1 MATELPFPRTRHLA
15 LAVAAAA
22 GIDPDVAARAEAAQA
37 VVVPLAAV
45 APPPAP
51 HHAQASTPEGPR
63 PQPGTPP
70 ALAAPGL
77 PPESLLP
84 PRMVSLDLSRPRDAE
99 EACLDE
105 DGDRSGGGE
114 PVVCPSSLSGRNH
127 AAELS
132 VQAAAAADGILLR
145 GLSRWYELGPRAAG
159 YCSSCE
165 EALIEALRET
175 YGDHVQR
182 FPALSAKGGRDLPP
196 RERPFAGLR
205 ELLRLREPLEAAKRS
220 ILRARD
226 EARRSRGV
234 ELVVMAETGALHAL
248 SLALCK
254 HVDGLAFPLPS
265 VDPLEALFPLL
276 AARAAL
282 GERTAVGIAPAHAT
296 PAQVVQLSALAAACD
311 ADLMLPEGA
320 SAPVRAA
327 LAGHRRYQGLV
338 RERFRASV
346 PLSDLTLLV
355 SATGDH
361 WSAGAHLRASASAC
375 AALAAAHLQLAVRI
389 DQVPPGP
396 HGQRILVV
404 AGCEAMPEAQAA
416 AVRRHVAGGG
426 DLLLVGPCAVVDAE
440 GRRGEPLFPN
450 LKHGLDRQG
459 EGRIWALAPQGPL
472 PEPSQEGTLLV
483 RAARELLGRG
493 RQSLS
498 LSGRG
503 HLLARAYLDPE
514 RKLDVHLVNLDL
526 REGGF
531 GPAQGLTLHIAGQAA
546 GGGRVGYWF
555 APERAGGR
563 DGERI
568 SLNPSGFSVSTVL
581 PAIGA
586 SALLAVP
593 R

>member
-15 LAVAAAA
+15 RAVAAAA
-22 GIDPDVAARAEAAQA
+22 GGGPGPAARAR
-37 VVVPLAAV
+37 
-45 APPPAP
+45 
-51 HHAQASTPEGPR
+51 GR
-63 PQPGTPP
+63 RWG
-70 ALAAPGL
+70 GG
-77 PPESLLP
+77 
-84 PRMVSLDLSRPRDAE
+84 
-99 EACLDE
+99 
-105 DGDRSGGGE
+105 GDRGGEGWGRGAGGGGG
-114 PVVCPSSLSGRNH
+114 V
-127 AAELS
+127 
-132 VQAAAAADGILLR
+132 LR
-145 GLSRWYELGPRAAG
+145 GGLAGGYELGPTAAG

-165 EALIEALRET
+165 EALIEALRDT

-182 FPALSAKGGRDLPP
+182 FPALAAKGGRDLPP

-265 VDPLEALFPLL
+265 ADPLEALFPLL

-282 GERTAVGIAPAHAT
+282 GERTAVGIAPAQAT
-296 PAQVVQLSALAAACD
+296 AAQVMQLSALAAACD

-327 LAGHRRYQGLV
+327 LAEHRRYLGLV
-338 RERFRASV
+338 RERVRASL

-355 SATGDH
+355 SAAGDH
-361 WSAGAHLRASASAC
+361 WSGGAHLQASASAC

-389 DQVPPGP
+389 DQLPPGP

-404 AGCEAMPEAQAA
+404 AGCEAMPEALAA

-426 DLLLVGPCAVVDAE
+426 DLLLAGPCAVGDGD

-459 EGRIWALAPQGPL
+459 EGRILAVAPHGPL
-472 PEPSQEGTLLV
+472 RGQAQEGP
-483 RAARELLGRG
+483 LLG
-493 RQSLS
+493 
-498 LSGRG
+498 
-503 HLLARAYLDPE
+503 
-514 RKLDVHLVNLDL
+514 
-526 REGGF
+526 
-531 GPAQGLTLHIAGQAA
+531 
-546 GGGRVGYWF
+546 
-555 APERAGGR
+555 
-563 DGERI
+563 
-568 SLNPSGFSVSTVL
+568 
-581 PAIGA
+581 
-586 SALLAVP
+586 
-593 R
+593 